1 MYGSNRNYQTK
12 KCKRQEREVNKLKL
26 TCKLYWN
33 HSINPASSQFNMQL
47 VQGTGGRGQEFSLKD
62 LSESKQ
68 VSTGIIKKRSPHL
81 LKNKISCQAVVVAHI
96 FNSGMREAEAGGSL

>member
-1 MYGSNRNYQTK
+1 MYGSNRNYQNK
-12 KCKRQEREVNKLKL
+12 KCKRPEREVNKLKL

-47 VQGTGGRGQEFSLKD
+47 VQGTRGRDQEFSLKD

-68 VSTGIIKKRSPHL
+68 VSYRHHKKKVTSFA
-81 LKNKISCQAVVVAHI
+81 K
-96 FNSGMREAEAGGSL
+96 E